1 MANRNTIECPTC
13 HGKVKTIT
21 SRKLSDTVREIYFD
35 CVDVDCATRFV
46 AHLGVVRVLVPS
58 LKVCLESNGL
68 VHRRPNDIIVR
79 TNTPAPAGSQPLPK
93 PSDDAGQPVTAFN

>member
-1 MANRNTIECPTC
+1 MGNRNAIECPTC

-35 CVDVDCATRFV
+35 CVNVDCATRFV

-58 LKVCLESNGL
+58 LKACLGSAGL
-68 VHRRPNDIIVR
+68 VQRRPNDIIVLAR
-79 TNTPAPAGSQPLPK
+79 APAPASSQMLPK
-93 PSDDAGQPVTAFN
+93 PSDDAGEPVTAFN

>member
-1 MANRNTIECPTC
+1 MGNRNAIECPTC

-35 CVDVDCATRFV
+35 CINVDCATRFV

-58 LKVCLESNGL
+58 LNECLESAGL
-68 VHRRPNDIIVR
+68 VQRRSNDIIVR
-79 TNTPAPAGSQPLPK
+79 GSAPAPAGSQPLPK
-93 PSDDAGQPVTAFN
+93 PSDDAGQPVTTFN